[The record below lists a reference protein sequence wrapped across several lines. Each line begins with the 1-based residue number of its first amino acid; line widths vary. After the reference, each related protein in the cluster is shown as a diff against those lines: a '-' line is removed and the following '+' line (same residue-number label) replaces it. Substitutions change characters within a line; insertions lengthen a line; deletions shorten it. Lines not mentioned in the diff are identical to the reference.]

1 MAPWSKG
8 LCWNSGGI
16 SDAGR
21 VRRDNQDAY
30 LDRPELGLWAVAD
43 GMGGH
48 RDGAEASRLIVSRL
62 GRLER
67 ALELESG
74 LETLERTLRAV
85 NRELVASAEGVL
97 EALCGSTVVVL
108 LAVGDR
114 AALCWA
120 GDSRIYRLRAGVLEQ
135 LSRDHSQVQALVDM
149 GLLSPEEAEWHPLSS
164 VLVRA
169 VGADAR
175 LEFERRTESLRAGDR
190 YLLCSDGLNRDLAGD
205 EIARILSQIHPAE
218 VAAQALVRAACEAGG
233 HDNVTAV
240 VVDFTA

>member
-8 LCWNSGGI
+8 LCWNSAGVT
-16 SDAGR
+16 DVGR

-30 LDRPELGLWAVAD
+30 LDRPDLGLWAVAD

-67 ALELESG
+67 AYELETG
-74 LETLERTLRAV
+74 LTAVELALHAV

-97 EALCGSTVVVL
+97 EALCGSTVAAL

-135 LSRDHSQVQALVDM
+135 LSCDHTQVQALVEM
-149 GLLSPEEAEWHPLSS
+149 GLLSPEEAELHPLSS

-169 VGADAR
+169 VGADAH
-175 LEFERRTESLRAGDR
+175 LEFERRVEPLRAGDR
-190 YLLCSDGLNRDLAGD
+190 YLLCSDGLNRDLVGE
-205 EIARILSQIHPAE
+205 EIARILTQIHAAE
-218 VAAQALVRAACEAGG
+218 DAAQALVYTACEAGG
-233 HDNVTAV
+233 NDNVTAV
-240 VVDFTA
+240 VVDFSA